1 MAATPAGWRWW
12 RGARPAG
19 AAAPGS
25 TATSSKTPAEGQGE
39 GERGAL
45 LADQPLQVE
54 MRAQRAVL
62 DVGDRGLERVRP
74 LRGDGDVAGVDEL
87 AVALGELLLAALD
100 AHPLVAPARGLDEAA
115 RRAHL
120 GVAEVGGARRLRRA
134 QRAARRHRLEH
145 DAVAVRGPRLEDEGD
160 L

>member
-1 MAATPAGWRWW
+1 MRSSAGLSGRSSITGSTA
-12 RGARPAG
+12 RISSARSRVGARPGAEASLSSGG
-19 AAAPGS
+19 AAAPGA
-25 TATSSKTPAEGQGE
+25 TATASEAPAEGQGE

-45 LADQPLQVE
+45 LADQPLKVE
-54 MRAQRAVL
+54 MRAQCAVL

-100 AHPLVAPARGLDEAA
+100 AHPLVAPARGLDGCA

-120 GVAEVGGARRLRRA
+120 GGA
-134 QRAARRHRLEH
+134 
-145 DAVAVRGPRLEDEGD
+145 AV
-160 L
+160 